1 MISAIIVDDEQ
12 KGRESLKLLINEYC
26 PKVEILTLCSNVS
39 DAYNSIIKMNPD
51 LVFLDIQ
58 MKDETGFDLLKK
70 FDKVNFEVII
80 TTAHSNYAITAIKY
94 SAIDYLLKPI
104 DVVELQDAVARVD
117 EKRNTPDLLQ
127 RLGNLIEN
135 VKVSSVEEYKLA
147 IPSSD
152 GLMFIKATDIV
163 YCEAEGN
170 YTTFNL
176 KNGKKYIV
184 SKTLKEYENIL
195 NYHQFFRIHHSY
207 LVNLKEIVKYT
218 RGEGGFVTMSNAIN
232 LDVSKRKKESFLERI
247 SSV

>member
-39 DAYNSIIKMNPD
+39 DAYNSIMKMNPD

-104 DVVELQDAVARVD
+104 DVAELQDAVARVD

-195 NYHQFFRIHHSY
+195 NYHQF
-207 LVNLKEIVKYT
+207 
-218 RGEGGFVTMSNAIN
+218 
-232 LDVSKRKKESFLERI
+232 
-247 SSV
+247 

>member
-1 MISAIIVDDEQ
+1 MITAIIVDDEQ

-26 PKVEILTLCSNVS
+26 PKVEILALSSNVS
-39 DAYNSIIKMNPD
+39 DAYNNIMKLNPD

-70 FDKVNFEVII
+70 FDKVGFEVII

-104 DVVELQDAVARVD
+104 DVAELQDAVARVE
-117 EKRNTPDLLQ
+117 EKKNTPDILQ

-152 GLMFIKATDIV
+152 GLMFIKASDIV

-218 RGEGGFVTMSNAIN
+218 RGEGGFVTMSNGIN

>member
-1 MISAIIVDDEQ
+1 MITAIIVDDEQ

-26 PKVEILTLCSNVS
+26 PKVEILALSSNVS
-39 DAYNSIIKMNPD
+39 DAYNNIMKLNPD

-70 FDKVNFEVII
+70 FDKVGFEVII
-80 TTAHSNYAITAIKY
+80 TTAHSNYATTAIKY

-104 DVVELQDAVARVD
+104 DVAELQDAVARVE
-117 EKRNTPDLLQ
+117 EKKNTPDILQ

-152 GLMFIKATDIV
+152 GLMFIKASDIV

-218 RGEGGFVTMSNAIN
+218 RGEGGFVTMSNGIN

>member
-39 DAYNSIIKMNPD
+39 DAYNSIMKMSPD

-104 DVVELQDAVARVD
+104 DVAELQDAVARVD

>member
-39 DAYNSIIKMNPD
+39 DAYNSIMKMNPD

-104 DVVELQDAVARVD
+104 DVAELQDAVARVD

>member
-12 KGRESLKLLINEYC
+12 KGRESLKMLVNEYC
-26 PKVEILTLCSNVS
+26 PQVEILALCSNVA
-39 DAYNSIIKMNPD
+39 DAYTNIVKLNPD

-58 MKDETGFDLLKK
+58 MKEETGFDLLKK

-104 DVVELQDAVARVD
+104 DIAELKESANRVVEKKSA
-117 EKRNTPDLLQ
+117 PDLLQ

-135 VKVSSVEEYKLA
+135 VKVSSVEDYKLA

-152 GLMFIKATDIV
+152 GLMFIKATEII

-170 YTTFNL
+170 YTNFFL
-176 KNGKKYIV
+176 RNGKKNIV

-195 NYHQFFRIHHSY
+195 NNHQFFRVHHSY

-218 RGEGGFVTMSNAIN
+218 RGDGGFVTMSNGVN

-247 SSV
+247 SAV

>member
-26 PKVEILTLCSNVS
+26 PKVEILALCSNVA
-39 DAYNSIIKMNPD
+39 DAYNSIIKLDPD

-58 MKDETGFDLLKK
+58 MKEETGFDLLKK
-70 FDKVNFEVII
+70 FEKVNFEVII
-80 TTAHSNYAITAIKY
+80 TTAHSNYAISAIKY

-104 DVVELQDAVARVD
+104 DITELQEAVSRVE
-117 EKRNTPDLLQ
+117 EKRSTPDILQ

-152 GLMFIKATDIV
+152 GLMFIKAADIV
-163 YCEAEGN
+163 FCEAEGN
-170 YTTFNL
+170 YTNFNL
-176 KNGKKYIV
+176 KNGKRYIV

-195 NYHQFFRIHHSY
+195 SHHQFFRIHHSY

-218 RGEGGFVTMSNAIN
+218 RGEGGYVTMSNGTN

>member
-26 PKVEILTLCSNVS
+26 PKVEILTQCSNVS

>member
-12 KGRESLKLLINEYC
+12 KGRESLKMLINEYS
-26 PKVEILTLCSNVS
+26 PQVEILALCSNVA
-39 DAYNSIIKMNPD
+39 DAYTNIVKLNPD

-58 MKDETGFDLLKK
+58 MKEETGFDLLKK

-104 DVVELQDAVARVD
+104 DIAELKESVNRVVEKKSA
-117 EKRNTPDLLQ
+117 PDLLQ

-135 VKVSSVEEYKLA
+135 VKVSSVEDYKLA

-152 GLMFIKATDIV
+152 GLMFIKATEII

-170 YTTFNL
+170 YTNFFL
-176 KNGKKYIV
+176 RNGKKNIV

-195 NYHQFFRIHHSY
+195 NNHQFFRVHHSY

-218 RGEGGFVTMSNAIN
+218 RGDGGFVTMSNGVN

-247 SSV
+247 SAV

>member
-12 KGRESLKLLINEYC
+12 KGRESLKMLINEYC
-26 PKVEILTLCSNVS
+26 PQVEILALCSNVA
-39 DAYNSIIKMNPD
+39 DAYTNIVKLNPD

-58 MKDETGFDLLKK
+58 MKEETGFDLLKK

-104 DVVELQDAVARVD
+104 DIAELKESVNRVVEKKSA
-117 EKRNTPDLLQ
+117 PDLLQ

-135 VKVSSVEEYKLA
+135 VKVSSVEDYKLA

-152 GLMFIKATDIV
+152 GLMFIKATEII

-170 YTTFNL
+170 YTNFFL
-176 KNGKKYIV
+176 RNGKKNIV

-195 NYHQFFRIHHSY
+195 NNHQFFRVHHSY

-218 RGEGGFVTMSNAIN
+218 RGDGGFVTMSNGVN

-247 SSV
+247 SAV